1 MAKLPTPRRK
11 SEPELAEN
19 KAILE
24 AKKKKR
30 KDELVRPGKDM
41 PIRREPSKLTED
53 AIERG
58 VKHMDIENPEIWDG
72 GICDGD

>member
-1 MAKLPTPRRK
+1 MAELPTPKAK
-11 SEPELAEN
+11 SEPVLAQN

-24 AKKKKR
+24 ARKKKAK
-30 KDELVRPGKDM
+30 KAGVRPAKDL

-58 VKHMDIENPEIWDG
+58 VAHMDIDNPELWDG
-72 GICDGD
+72 GICED